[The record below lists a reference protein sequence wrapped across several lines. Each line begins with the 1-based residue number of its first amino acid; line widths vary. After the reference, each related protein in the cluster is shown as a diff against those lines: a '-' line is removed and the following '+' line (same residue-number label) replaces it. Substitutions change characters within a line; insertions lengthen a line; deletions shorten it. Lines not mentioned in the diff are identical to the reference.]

1 MAAFLFARALNETE
15 EFKLASNVDGAGNFD
30 DLVFR
35 YRLKET
41 CVCKTCFIQLK
52 HRKTGHK
59 FKRSCLK
66 NNDEK
71 LNLLH
76 FFKSYCKIKKN
87 AATERNLSQYGQFVD
102 SEFVIYTNGKMG
114 GKSTY
119 KGDESDPLSIL
130 SSGKDKGKYITFDEK
145 SENDRNFFEYFEK
158 FSQNKGTLIELNSVL
173 NSRDNTDEEIQKVVN
188 ELSNV
193 PQNTTPSGEMKCKED
208 TEIQVATECDYTLYK
223 EFLKTVKIFHEQLNE
238 ESLRGLIEEELQEAC
253 KASQRDD
260 TFNYLTF
267 QEDIVRWFVK
277 DGEVEWLNKN
287 SKLWKAVQKNSY

>member
-1 MAAFLFARALNETE
+1 MLYEIKTAAFLFARALNRTQ
-15 EFKLASNVDGAGNFD
+15 EFRLASNLEGAEAFD

-35 YRLKET
+35 YRLREPD
-41 CVCKTCFIQLK
+41 VWKTCFIQLK
-52 HRKTGHK
+52 HKKTGHI
-59 FKRSCLK
+59 FKRSSLRK
-66 NNDEK
+66 KFEE

-76 FFKSYCKIKKN
+76 FFNSYCKIKKN
-87 AATERNLSQYGQFVD
+87 AATEHNLKQCGQFLD
-102 SEFVIYTNGKMG
+102 FEFVIYTNGEMG

-119 KGDESDPLSIL
+119 KENESDPLSIL

-238 ESLRGLIEEELQEAC
+238 ESLRGLIEEELQEARE
-253 KASQRDD
+253 AL
-260 TFNYLTF
+260 TFNYLKF
-267 QEDIVRWFVK
+267 QEGIFRWFVK

-287 SKLWKAVQKNSY
+287 SGLWKAV